1 MWARIDFYECFITKD
16 GDKYYNMGDVLVVN
30 EKYEVSFCDRVGDTF
45 RWKGENVST
54 NEVSDTIVQAPGVK
68 ESNVYG
74 VEVPGEMQLHGF
86 LMCRVLLCV
95 LGKSCKFLSNDAFVC
110 LT

>member
-1 MWARIDFYECFITKD
+1 
-16 GDKYYNMGDVLVVN
+16 MGDVLVVN

-74 VEVPGEMQLHGF
+74 VEVPGEGCALF
-86 LMCRVLLCV
+86 ARVFVESLLRGGW
-95 LGKSCKFLSNDAFVC
+95 LQ
-110 LT
+110 